1 MKLGFSYKF
10 LFYLLLIVVLAYI
23 VLNYLG
29 NFGIKTAQEG
39 YFNKGPVAIGNFGP
53 NPKNLQEGY
62 FDKDPVAIGNFGPN
76 PKNLQEGYNEKGFV
90 NSLNNTSQKTVNVLQ
105 KTGNQIAHSDANP
118 LNW

>member
-39 YFNKGPVAIGNFGP
+39 YFG
-53 NPKNLQEGY
+53 
-62 FDKDPVAIGNFGPN
+62 KDPVAIGNFGPN
-76 PKNLQEGYNEKGFV
+76 PKKIIQEGYNEKGFV
-90 NSLNNTSQKTVNVLQ
+90 NSLNKTSQKTVNTLQ

>member
-29 NFGIKTAQEG
+29 NFGIKTSQEG
-39 YFNKGPVAIGNFGP
+39 YFG
-53 NPKNLQEGY
+53 
-62 FDKDPVAIGNFGPN
+62 KDPVAIGNFGPT
-76 PKNLQEGYNEKGFV
+76 PKKIQEGYYG
-90 NSLNNTSQKTVNVLQ
+90 QKTVTDL
-105 KTGNQIAHSDANP
+105 KRTGLSLERSQANP